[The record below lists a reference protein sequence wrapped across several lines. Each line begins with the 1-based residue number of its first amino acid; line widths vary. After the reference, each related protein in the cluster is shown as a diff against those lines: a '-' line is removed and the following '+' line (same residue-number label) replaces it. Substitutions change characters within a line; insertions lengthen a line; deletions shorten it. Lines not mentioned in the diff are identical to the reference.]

1 MDILLKDTQVF
12 EIVGFKKTKL
22 DKMIAA
28 GEFPKPIKFGPR
40 TRWKQSTIEA
50 WIDALEAV

>member
-12 EIVGFKKTKL
+12 EIVGFKKTNL

-40 TRWKQSTIEA
+40 TRWKKSTIEA
-50 WIDALEAV
+50 WIDELEAV